1 MPHWRIKFRIAT
13 SYGTAFQADTIFG
26 HFCWAI
32 RHLEGE
38 DALGTFLSAYDSVP
52 VLLVS
57 DAFPLV
63 GDRCYLPRP
72 KMPVAP
78 EHVRA
83 LAAKLNVS
91 IEDRALYRKF
101 SSALKSVER
110 VSFVELAALTKLADG
125 LKPLSITQE
134 CFELRM
140 CPKSMAERDPQV
152 CGCTSWTE
160 CPALNTGSES
170 RVTCHERGPVT
181 YRALT
186 MHNVVN
192 RWTNS
197 AANLFAQE
205 DAVPDHWVYFLASAD
220 GTLFTEDL
228 LKKCMEYLE
237 HSGFGRDSSTG
248 RGAIKD
254 CSIEEFHL
262 PAVPGADAFVNLSSA
277 YVPRQGELAGK
288 TAWYMPHIKRGKLGG
303 DYVLTNSPWK
313 KPVMMLGAGAVINDD
328 PSAVHGCLV
337 KNIHRELSQV
347 VQYGYAYP
355 LGVRLDA

>member
-1 MPHWRIKFRIAT
+1 MLHRRVKFRVAT
-13 SYGTAFQADTIFG
+13 SHGSAFQADTIFG

-38 DALGTFLSAYDSVP
+38 DALGSLLSAYDSAP
-52 VLLVS
+52 PLLVS
-57 DAFPLV
+57 DGFPVV
-63 GDRCYLPRP
+63 GDRYYLPRP

-78 EHVRA
+78 TSVHA
-83 LAAKLNVS
+83 LADKLNVS
-91 IEDRALYRKF
+91 AEDRPLYRKF
-101 SSALKSVER
+101 SSALKAVER
-110 VSFVELAALTKLADG
+110 VPFVELAALTKLANG
-125 LKPLSITQE
+125 LKPLSVAEE
-134 CFELRM
+134 CFALRM
-140 CPKSMAERDPQV
+140 CPRSMAQRDPEV
-152 CGCTSWTE
+152 CGCKSWTE
-160 CPALNTGSES
+160 CPALDTGSES
-170 RVTCHERGPVT
+170 QVTCRERGPVT
-181 YRALT
+181 HRAIV

-205 DAVPDHWVYFLASAD
+205 DAVPEHWVYFLISAD
-220 GTLFTEDL
+220 GVLFTEEL
-228 LKKCMEYLE
+228 LKKCMSYLE

-254 CSIEEFHL
+254 WSIEEFQL
-262 PAVPGADAFVNLSSA
+262 PDVAGADAFVSLSSA

-288 TAWYMPHIKRGKLGG
+288 SAWYAPHIKRGKLGG
-303 DYVLTNSPWK
+303 DYVLTHSPWK
-313 KPVMMLGAGAVINDD
+313 KPVMMLEAGAVINDD

-355 LGVRLDA
+355 LGVRLDE